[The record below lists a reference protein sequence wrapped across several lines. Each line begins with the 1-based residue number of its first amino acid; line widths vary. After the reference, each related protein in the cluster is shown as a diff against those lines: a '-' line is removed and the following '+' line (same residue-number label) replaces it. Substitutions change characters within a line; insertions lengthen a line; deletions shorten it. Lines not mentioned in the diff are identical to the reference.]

1 MIYKQINR
9 AVKMICFL
17 LITCITGCANTQ
29 ITVPAPLKQA
39 AVTTAQPVQ
48 ERTSYILQSGDVLDV
63 KFYYNPELNEHV
75 TIRPDGMISLQ
86 LIGEVRASGLQPA
99 ELNAILVK
107 QYTGMLSVPKLAV
120 IVKEFAGQKIYVSGE
135 VQNPG
140 IYPVWNNMTALQAI
154 IQAGGSKNTA
164 ELESVVILR
173 YQGTQTPLFMTVN
186 LKKVIDSVDYSGDI
200 PVKPYDIV
208 FLPKTLVAKLNLL
221 VEQYIDKLV
230 PVSRSLG
237 LMYNLNPTIVK

>member
-9 AVKMICFL
+9 AINLTCFL
-17 LITCITGCANTQ
+17 LIAFITGCAHTQ
-29 ITVPAPLKQA
+29 ITAPVPLKQA
-39 AVTTAQPVQ
+39 SATAVQPAR
-48 ERTSYILQSGDVLDV
+48 ERAVYVLQPGDALDI
-63 KFYYNPELNEHV
+63 KFYFNPELNEHV

-86 LIGEVRASGLQPA
+86 LVGEVKAAGLQPT
-99 ELNAILVK
+99 ELNTILTE
-107 QYTGMLSVPKLAV
+107 QYTGKLSVPKLTV
-120 IVKEFAGQKIYVSGE
+120 IVKEFAGQKIYISGE

-173 YQGTQTPLFMTVN
+173 YQGTETPLFMTVN
-186 LKKVIDSVDYSGDI
+186 LKKVLESIDYSGDI

-208 FLPKTLVAKLNLL
+208 FLPKTLVAKLNLM

-230 PVSRSLG
+230 PISRSLG